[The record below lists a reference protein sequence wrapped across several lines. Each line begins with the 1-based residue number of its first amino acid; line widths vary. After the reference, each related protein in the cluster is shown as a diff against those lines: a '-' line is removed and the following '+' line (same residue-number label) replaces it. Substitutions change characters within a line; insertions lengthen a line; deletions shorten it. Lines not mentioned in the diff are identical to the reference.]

1 MVKRLVLKK
10 VLNLK
15 ELKTKKTQSAFRWL
29 GLFIVF
35 LFAQSFLCA
44 ESSCSVDE
52 AKKLAEDG
60 AFKDAYEKLVIVVK
74 ELQAEL
80 GNLEGL
86 VEYYKEELEKL
97 SGGRPQ
103 VIDYKYNEAANRLWA
118 SAWRLQ
124 HDGVFKKMGKEKE
137 ECLQKAIDTFK
148 RIVIDYPYADKA
160 EEAQYRVGR
169 VYYRFLKE
177 YKSAETSLERYLNM
191 YPKGN
196 YVGTVRGMLRRIRR
210 K

>member
-1 MVKRLVLKK
+1 MVKRLALKK
-10 VLNLK
+10 ALNLK
-15 ELKTKKTQSAFRWL
+15 KLKTKKTRSAFRWS
-29 GLFIVF
+29 GLFIIF
-35 LFAQSFLCA
+35 LFAQSFFCA
-44 ESSCSVDE
+44 ESFCSVDE
-52 AKKLAEDG
+52 AKKLAEQG
-60 AFKDAYEKLVIVVK
+60 AFKDAYEKLIVVVK
-74 ELQAEL
+74 ELQSEL
-80 GNLEGL
+80 ENLEGL
-86 VEYYKEELEKL
+86 VKYYKEELDKI

-118 SAWRLQ
+118 SAWRMQ

-148 RIVIDYPYADKA
+148 RIVIDYPHADKA

-177 YKSAETSLERYLNM
+177 YKSAEAELERYLNM

-196 YVGTVRGMLRRIRR
+196 YAGDVKGMLRRIRR
-210 K
+210 Q